1 MPAYAPSLPQIVLSS
16 EPTVTTGA
24 AIRTTTLPMA
34 AATGTL
40 ARGDVVLR
48 RVRRR
53 STGSEGPAVSRCQ

>member
-48 RVRRR
+48 
-53 STGSEGPAVSRCQ
+53 

>member
-1 MPAYAPSLPQIVLSS
+1 MPAHAPSLPPIVLGS

-40 ARGDVVLR
+40 ARGDVM
-48 RVRRR
+48 VR
-53 STGSEGPAVSRCQ
+53 